1 MNHREAAD
9 AYRRAAI
16 EHAPPI
22 KLVRMLYAG
31 ALRFLEQAMAEDPRD
46 PRSLFID
53 RVDRV
58 DRIVS
63 ELRLALVASPSPEVF
78 EQLEQLEQLYVF
90 AETRLAEAAAQRSH
104 NPRPAV
110 KNVLE
115 TLGDAWNRV
124 DLSEISAA

>member
-78 EQLEQLEQLYVF
+78 EQLEQLYVF

-104 NPRPAV
+104 NPLPAV